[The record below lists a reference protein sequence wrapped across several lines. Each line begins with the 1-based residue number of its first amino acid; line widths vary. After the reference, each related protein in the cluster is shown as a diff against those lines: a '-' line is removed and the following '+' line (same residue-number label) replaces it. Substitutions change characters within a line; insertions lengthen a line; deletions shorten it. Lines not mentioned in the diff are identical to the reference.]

1 MKIIKNFA
9 LILALLISTINSS
22 MAELVKAEA
31 TTFKNTVHAMQ
42 LCESG
47 SSLTNCVNPV
57 TIGNST
63 AGKTMDLSVRGS
75 AHSFGNAGLIPSGIT
90 YTHGQVILSRTFRI
104 TGTVV
109 TSADT
114 CKTGS
119 ATALAGTKTAGGKT
133 TNTGAAAEQL
143 LMVPN
148 DTSFIT
154 TMNSTSAI
162 VDGTD
167 ADPGTV
173 LSAHDFVKFRWV
185 LSKPLTVKPGQIPTM
200 TMTFDLSEALEFNDT
215 EEGDGSCDAGAFYP
229 GAPVI
234 TNTFE

>member
-22 MAELVKAEA
+22 VAELVKAEA

-47 SSLTNCVNPV
+47 SSLTNCVNPA

-75 AHSFGNAGLIPSGIT
+75 AHSFGNAGLIPPGIT
-90 YTHGQVILSRTFRI
+90 YTHGQVILSRTFTI
-104 TGTVV
+104 SGTVV
-109 TSADT
+109 TSSAT
-114 CKTGS
+114 CKTGG
-119 ATALAGTKTAGGKT
+119 TAGTKTAGGA
-133 TNTGAAAEQL
+133 TGNAGAVAEQVI
-143 LMVPN
+143 MATNGTDYP
-148 DTSFIT
+148 T

-173 LSAHDFVKFRWV
+173 LAADDLLKFRWE
-185 LSKPLTVKPGQIPTM
+185 LSSPFEVTAGQIPTM
-200 TMTFDLSEALEFNDT
+200 TMTFDLSGALTFND
-215 EEGDGSCDAGAFYP
+215 GDSSGNKGKCDGNDFHPGS
-229 GAPVI
+229 PVI
-234 TNTFE
+234 TNTFK

>member
-1 MKIIKNFA
+1 MKIIKDFA
-9 LILALLISTINSS
+9 LILALLISTINNS

-47 SSLTNCVNPV
+47 SSLTNCVNPT

-75 AHSFGNAGLIPSGIT
+75 AHSFGNAGLIPPGIT
-90 YTHGQVILSRTFRI
+90 YTHGQVILSRTFTI
-104 TGTVV
+104 SGTVV
-109 TSADT
+109 TSAAT
-114 CKTGS
+114 CKTGG
-119 ATALAGTKTAGGKT
+119 TAGTKTAGGA
-133 TNTGAAAEQL
+133 TNNAAEAAQV

-148 DTSFIT
+148 SEDMTTS
-154 TMNSTSAI
+154 MNSTSAI

-167 ADPGTV
+167 ADPANV
-173 LSAHDFVKFRWV
+173 EAAHDFVKFRWV

-200 TMTFDLSEALEFNDT
+200 TMTFDLSEALEFND
-215 EEGDGSCDAGAFYP
+215 GGSGNGACDGNDFFP
-229 GAPVI
+229 GAPSI

>member
-42 LCESG
+42 LCETG
-47 SSLTNCVNPV
+47 SSLTNCVNPT

-75 AHSFGNAGLIPSGIT
+75 AHSFGNAGLIPPGIT
-90 YTHGQVILSRTFRI
+90 YTHGQVILSRTFTI
-104 TGTVV
+104 SGTVV
-109 TSADT
+109 TSAAT
-114 CKTGS
+114 CKTGG
-119 ATALAGTKTAGGKT
+119 TAGTKSTGGATSNAGAV
-133 TNTGAAAEQL
+133 AAQV

-148 DTSFIT
+148 SEDMTTS
-154 TMNSTSAI
+154 MNSTSAI

-167 ADPGTV
+167 ADPANV
-173 LSAHDFVKFRWV
+173 EAAHDFVKFRWV

-200 TMTFDLSEALEFNDT
+200 TITFDLSEAIEFNDGGR
-215 EEGDGSCDAGAFYP
+215 GDGACDGNDFYP
-229 GAPVI
+229 GAPVV

>member
-9 LILALLISTINSS
+9 LILALLISTINNS

-47 SSLTNCVNPV
+47 SSLTNCVNPA

-75 AHSFGNAGLIPSGIT
+75 AHSFGNAGLIPPGIT
-90 YTHGQVILSRTFRI
+90 YTHGQVILSRTFTI
-104 TGTVV
+104 SGTVV
-109 TSADT
+109 TSSDT
-114 CKTGS
+114 CKTG
-119 ATALAGTKTAGGKT
+119 TAGAGTKAAGGST
-133 TNTGAAAEQL
+133 TNAGAVAAQV

-148 DTSFIT
+148 STDMTTS
-154 TMNSTSAI
+154 MNSTSAI

-167 ADPGTV
+167 ADPANV
-173 LSAHDFVKFRWV
+173 EAAHDFVKFRWV

-200 TMTFDLSEALEFNDT
+200 TMTFDLSEALEFNDGDG
-215 EEGDGSCDAGAFYP
+215 GDGSCDNGGFFP
-229 GAPVI
+229 GAPAI

>member
-47 SSLTNCVNPV
+47 SSLTNCVNPT

-75 AHSFGNAGLIPSGIT
+75 AHSFGNAGLIPPGIT
-90 YTHGQVILSRTFRI
+90 YTHGQVILSRTFTI
-104 TGTVV
+104 SATVV
-109 TSADT
+109 TSAAT
-114 CKTGS
+114 CKTGG
-119 ATALAGTKTAGGKT
+119 TAGTKTAGGA
-133 TNTGAAAEQL
+133 TNNAAEAAQV

-148 DTSFIT
+148 SEDMTTS
-154 TMNSTSAI
+154 MNSTSAI

-167 ADPGTV
+167 ADPANV
-173 LSAHDFVKFRWV
+173 EAAHDFVKFRWV

-200 TMTFDLSEALEFNDT
+200 TMTFDLSEALEFND
-215 EEGDGSCDAGAFYP
+215 GGSGNGACDGNDFFP

>member
-1 MKIIKNFA
+1 
-9 LILALLISTINSS
+9 

-42 LCESG
+42 LCETG
-47 SSLTNCVNPV
+47 SSLTNCVNPT

-75 AHSFGNAGLIPSGIT
+75 AHSFGNAGLIPPGIT
-90 YTHGQVILSRTFRI
+90 YTHGQVILSRTFTI
-104 TGTVV
+104 SGTVV
-109 TSADT
+109 TSAAT
-114 CKTGS
+114 CKTGG
-119 ATALAGTKTAGGKT
+119 TAGTKSTGGATSNAGAV
-133 TNTGAAAEQL
+133 AAQV

-148 DTSFIT
+148 SEDMTTS
-154 TMNSTSAI
+154 MNSTSAI

-167 ADPGTV
+167 ADPANV
-173 LSAHDFVKFRWV
+173 EAAHDFVKFRWV

-200 TMTFDLSEALEFNDT
+200 TMTFDLSEALEFNDGD
-215 EEGDGSCDAGAFYP
+215 EGDGSCNDGGFFP

>member
-9 LILALLISTINSS
+9 LILALLISTINNS

-42 LCESG
+42 LCETG
-47 SSLTNCVNPV
+47 SSLTNCVNPT

-75 AHSFGNAGLIPSGIT
+75 AHSFGNAGLIPPGIT
-90 YTHGQVILSRTFRI
+90 YTHGQVILSRTFTI
-104 TGTVV
+104 SGTVV
-109 TSADT
+109 TSAAT
-114 CKTGS
+114 CKTGG
-119 ATALAGTKTAGGKT
+119 TAGTKTAGGA
-133 TNTGAAAEQL
+133 TNNAAEAAQV

-148 DTSFIT
+148 SEDMTTS
-154 TMNSTSAI
+154 MNSTSAI

-167 ADPGTV
+167 ADPANVEAG
-173 LSAHDFVKFRWV
+173 HDFVKFRWV

-200 TMTFDLSEALEFNDT
+200 TMTFDLSEALEFND
-215 EEGDGSCDAGAFYP
+215 GGSGNGACDGNDFFP
-229 GAPVI
+229 GAPSI

>member
-9 LILALLISTINSS
+9 LILALLISTINNSV
-22 MAELVKAEA
+22 AELVKAEA

-47 SSLTNCVNPV
+47 SSLTNCVNPT

-75 AHSFGNAGLIPSGIT
+75 AHSFGNAGLIPPGIT
-90 YTHGQVILSRTFRI
+90 YTHGQVILSRTFTI
-104 TGTVV
+104 SGTVV
-109 TSADT
+109 TSSDT
-114 CKTGS
+114 CKTG
-119 ATALAGTKTAGGKT
+119 TAGAGTKSTGGST
-133 TNTGAAAEQL
+133 TNAGAVAAQV

-148 DTSFIT
+148 SSDMTTS
-154 TMNSTSAI
+154 MNSTSAI

-167 ADPGTV
+167 ADPANV
-173 LSAHDFVKFRWV
+173 EAAHDFVKFRWV

-200 TMTFDLSEALEFNDT
+200 TMTFDLSEALEFND
-215 EEGDGSCDAGAFYP
+215 GGSGNGACDGNDFFP

>member
-1 MKIIKNFA
+1 
-9 LILALLISTINSS
+9 

-47 SSLTNCVNPV
+47 SSLTNCVNPT

-75 AHSFGNAGLIPSGIT
+75 AHSFGNAGLIPPGIT
-90 YTHGQVILSRTFRI
+90 YTHGQVILSRTFTI
-104 TGTVV
+104 SGTVV
-109 TSADT
+109 TSAAT
-114 CKTGS
+114 CKTGG
-119 ATALAGTKTAGGKT
+119 TAGTKTAGGA
-133 TNTGAAAEQL
+133 TNNAAEAAQV

-148 DTSFIT
+148 SEDMTTS
-154 TMNSTSAI
+154 MNSTSAI

-167 ADPGTV
+167 ADPANV
-173 LSAHDFVKFRWV
+173 EAAHDFVKFRWV

-200 TMTFDLSEALEFNDT
+200 TMTFDLSEALEFNDGD
-215 EEGDGSCDAGAFYP
+215 EGDGACNGNDFYP
-229 GAPVI
+229 GAPAI

>member
-9 LILALLISTINSS
+9 LILAILISTINNS

-47 SSLTNCVNPV
+47 SSLTNCVNPT

-75 AHSFGNAGLIPSGIT
+75 AHSFGNAGLIPPGIT
-90 YTHGQVILSRTFRI
+90 YTHGQVILSRTFTI
-104 TGTVV
+104 SGTVV
-109 TSADT
+109 TSAAT
-114 CKTGS
+114 CKTGG
-119 ATALAGTKTAGGKT
+119 TAGTKTAGGA
-133 TNTGAAAEQL
+133 TNNAAEAAQV

-148 DTSFIT
+148 SEDKTTS
-154 TMNSTSAI
+154 MNSTSAI

-167 ADPGTV
+167 ADPANV
-173 LSAHDFVKFRWV
+173 EAAHDFVKFRWV

-200 TMTFDLSEALEFNDT
+200 TMTFDLSEALEFND
-215 EEGDGSCDAGAFYP
+215 GGSGNGACDGNDFFP

>member
-1 MKIIKNFA
+1 
-9 LILALLISTINSS
+9 

-47 SSLTNCVNPV
+47 SSLTNCVNPT

-75 AHSFGNAGLIPSGIT
+75 AHSFGNAGLIPPGIT
-90 YTHGQVILSRTFRI
+90 YTHGQVILSRTFTI
-104 TGTVV
+104 SATVV
-109 TSADT
+109 TSAAT
-114 CKTGS
+114 CKTGG
-119 ATALAGTKTAGGKT
+119 TAGTKTAGGA
-133 TNTGAAAEQL
+133 TNNAAEAAQV

-148 DTSFIT
+148 SEDMTTS
-154 TMNSTSAI
+154 MNSTSAI

-167 ADPGTV
+167 ADPANV
-173 LSAHDFVKFRWV
+173 EAAHDFVKFRWV

-200 TMTFDLSEALEFNDT
+200 TMTFDLSEALEFND
-215 EEGDGSCDAGAFYP
+215 GGSGNGACDGNDFFP

-234 TNTFE
+234 TNTCLLYTSPSPRD

>member
-1 MKIIKNFA
+1 
-9 LILALLISTINSS
+9 

-31 TTFKNTVHAMQ
+31 TTYKNTVHAMQ

-47 SSLTNCVNPV
+47 SSLTNCVNPA

-75 AHSFGNAGLIPSGIT
+75 ANSFGNAGLIPPGIT
-90 YTHGQVILSRTFRI
+90 YTHGQVILSRTFTI
-104 TGTVV
+104 SATVV
-109 TSADT
+109 TSGAT
-114 CKTGS
+114 CKTGG
-119 ATALAGTKTAGGKT
+119 TAGTKTAGGA
-133 TNTGAAAEQL
+133 TGNAGAVAEQV

-167 ADPGTV
+167 ADAGTV
-173 LSAHDFVKFRWV
+173 EAAHDFVKFRWV

-200 TMTFDLSEALEFNDT
+200 TITFDLSEAIEFNDGSG
-215 EEGDGSCDAGAFYP
+215 GDGECNGNDFYP
-229 GAPVI
+229 GAPVV

>member
-47 SSLTNCVNPV
+47 SSLTNCVNPT

-75 AHSFGNAGLIPSGIT
+75 AHSFGNAGLIPPGIT
-90 YTHGQVILSRTFRI
+90 YTHGQVILSRTFTI
-104 TGTVV
+104 SGTVV
-109 TSADT
+109 TSAAT
-114 CKTGS
+114 CKTGG
-119 ATALAGTKTAGGKT
+119 TAGTKAAGGA
-133 TNTGAAAEQL
+133 TNNAAEAAQV

-148 DTSFIT
+148 SEDMTTS
-154 TMNSTSAI
+154 MNSTSAI

-167 ADPGTV
+167 ADPANV
-173 LSAHDFVKFRWV
+173 EAAHDFVKFRWV

-200 TMTFDLSEALEFNDT
+200 TMTFDLSEALEFND
-215 EEGDGSCDAGAFYP
+215 GGSGNGACDGNDFFP

>member
-22 MAELVKAEA
+22 VAEFVKAEA

-47 SSLTNCVNPV
+47 SSLTNCVNPT

-75 AHSFGNAGLIPSGIT
+75 AHSFGNAGLIPPGIT
-90 YTHGQVILSRTFRI
+90 YTHGQVILSRTFTI
-104 TGTVV
+104 SATVV
-109 TSADT
+109 TSAAT
-114 CKTGS
+114 CKTGG
-119 ATALAGTKTAGGKT
+119 TAGTKTAGGA
-133 TNTGAAAEQL
+133 TNNAAEAAQV

-148 DTSFIT
+148 SEDMTTS
-154 TMNSTSAI
+154 MNSTSAI

-167 ADPGTV
+167 ADPANV
-173 LSAHDFVKFRWV
+173 EAAHDFVKFRWV

-200 TMTFDLSEALEFNDT
+200 TMTFDLSEALEFND
-215 EEGDGSCDAGAFYP
+215 GGSGNGACDGNDFFP

>member
-1 MKIIKNFA
+1 MKIIKNFV
-9 LILALLISTINSS
+9 LISSLLISTINNS

-47 SSLTNCVNPV
+47 SSLTNCVNPT

-75 AHSFGNAGLIPSGIT
+75 AHSFGNAGLIPPGIT
-90 YTHGQVILSRTFRI
+90 YTHGQVILSRTFTI
-104 TGTVV
+104 SGTVV
-109 TSADT
+109 TSAAT
-114 CKTGS
+114 CKTGG
-119 ATALAGTKTAGGKT
+119 TAGTKTAGGA
-133 TNTGAAAEQL
+133 TNNAAEAAQV

-148 DTSFIT
+148 STDMTTS
-154 TMNSTSAI
+154 MNSTSAI

-167 ADPGTV
+167 ADPANV
-173 LSAHDFVKFRWV
+173 EAAHDFVKFRWV

-200 TMTFDLSEALEFNDT
+200 TMTFDLSEALEFNDGA
-215 EEGDGSCDAGAFYP
+215 EGDGECNGNDFYP
-229 GAPVI
+229 GAPAI

>member
-1 MKIIKNFA
+1 MKIIKDFA

-22 MAELVKAEA
+22 MAESVLAEA

-90 YTHGQVILSRTFRI
+90 YTHGQVILSRTFTI
-104 TGTVV
+104 SATVV
-109 TSADT
+109 TSAAT
-114 CKTGS
+114 CKTGG
-119 ATALAGTKTAGGKT
+119 TAGTKTAGGA
-133 TNTGAAAEQL
+133 TGNAGAVAEQV
-143 LMVPN
+143 LMVAN
-148 DTSFIT
+148 NTNFFT
-154 TMNSTSAI
+154 TLNSTSAI
-162 VDGTD
+162 IDGTD
-167 ADPGTV
+167 ADAGTV
-173 LSAHDFVKFRWV
+173 EAAHDFVKFRWV
-185 LSKPLTVKPGQIPTM
+185 LSKPLNVTVGKIPTM
-200 TMTFDLSEALEFNDT
+200 TMTFDLSEAIEFND
-215 EEGDGSCDAGAFYP
+215 GGSGNGACDGNDFYP

>member
-1 MKIIKNFA
+1 
-9 LILALLISTINSS
+9 

-47 SSLTNCVNPV
+47 SSLTNCVNPT

-75 AHSFGNAGLIPSGIT
+75 AHSFGNAGLIPPGIT
-90 YTHGQVILSRTFRI
+90 YTHGQVILSRTFTI
-104 TGTVV
+104 SGTVV
-109 TSADT
+109 TSAAT
-114 CKTGS
+114 CKTGG
-119 ATALAGTKTAGGKT
+119 TAGTKSTGGATSNAGAV
-133 TNTGAAAEQL
+133 AAQV

-148 DTSFIT
+148 SEDMTTS
-154 TMNSTSAI
+154 MNSTSAI

-167 ADPGTV
+167 ADPANV
-173 LSAHDFVKFRWV
+173 EAAHDFVKFRWV

-200 TMTFDLSEALEFNDT
+200 TMTFDLSEAIEFNDGGS
-215 EEGDGSCDAGAFYP
+215 GDGACDGNDFYP
-229 GAPVI
+229 GAPVV

>member
-9 LILALLISTINSS
+9 LILALLISTINNS

-47 SSLTNCVNPV
+47 SSLTNCVNPT

-75 AHSFGNAGLIPSGIT
+75 AHSFGNAGLIPPGIT
-90 YTHGQVILSRTFRI
+90 YTHGQVILSRTFTI
-104 TGTVV
+104 SGTVV
-109 TSADT
+109 TSAAT
-114 CKTGS
+114 CKTGGD
-119 ATALAGTKTAGGKT
+119 AGTKSTGGKT
-133 TNTGAAAEQL
+133 NAAAVAAQV

-148 DTSFIT
+148 STDMTTS
-154 TMNSTSAI
+154 MNSTSAI

-167 ADPGTV
+167 ADPANV
-173 LSAHDFVKFRWV
+173 EAAHDFVKFRWV

-200 TMTFDLSEALEFNDT
+200 TMTFDLSEALEFND
-215 EEGDGSCDAGAFYP
+215 GGSGNGACDGNDFYP
-229 GAPVI
+229 GAPVV

>member
-47 SSLTNCVNPV
+47 SSLTNCVNPT

-75 AHSFGNAGLIPSGIT
+75 AHSFGNAGLIPPGIT
-90 YTHGQVILSRTFRI
+90 YTHGQVILSRTFTI
-104 TGTVV
+104 SGTVE
-109 TSADT
+109 TSAET
-114 CKTGS
+114 CNTGGD
-119 ATALAGTKTAGGKT
+119 AGTKSTGGA
-133 TNTGAAAEQL
+133 TNNAAEAAQV

-148 DTSFIT
+148 SEDMTTS
-154 TMNSTSAI
+154 MNSTSAI

-167 ADPGTV
+167 ADPANV
-173 LSAHDFVKFRWV
+173 EAAHDFVKFRWV

-200 TMTFDLSEALEFNDT
+200 TMTFDLSEALEFND
-215 EEGDGSCDAGAFYP
+215 GGSGNGACDGNDFFP

>member
-42 LCESG
+42 LCETG
-47 SSLTNCVNPV
+47 SSLTNCVNPT
-57 TIGNST
+57 TIGKST

-75 AHSFGNAGLIPSGIT
+75 AHSFGNAGLIPPGIT
-90 YTHGQVILSRTFRI
+90 YTHGQVILSRTFTI
-104 TGTVV
+104 SGTVV
-109 TSADT
+109 TSAAT
-114 CKTGS
+114 CKTGG
-119 ATALAGTKTAGGKT
+119 TAGTKTAGGA
-133 TNTGAAAEQL
+133 TNNAAEAAQV

-148 DTSFIT
+148 SEDMTTS
-154 TMNSTSAI
+154 MNSTSAI

-167 ADPGTV
+167 ADPANV
-173 LSAHDFVKFRWV
+173 EAAHDFVKFRWV

-200 TMTFDLSEALEFNDT
+200 TMTFDLSEALEFND
-215 EEGDGSCDAGAFYP
+215 GGSGNGACDGNDFFP
-229 GAPVI
+229 GAPSI

>member
-1 MKIIKNFA
+1 MKIIKNFV
-9 LILALLISTINSS
+9 LISSLLISSINNS

-47 SSLTNCVNPV
+47 SSLTNCVNPT

-75 AHSFGNAGLIPSGIT
+75 AHSFGNAGLIPPGIT
-90 YTHGQVILSRTFRI
+90 YTHGQVILSRTFTI
-104 TGTVV
+104 SGTVV
-109 TSADT
+109 TSAAT
-114 CKTGS
+114 CKTGG
-119 ATALAGTKTAGGKT
+119 TAGTKTAGGA
-133 TNTGAAAEQL
+133 TNNAAEAAQV

-148 DTSFIT
+148 SEDMTTS
-154 TMNSTSAI
+154 MNSTSAI

-167 ADPGTV
+167 ADPANV
-173 LSAHDFVKFRWV
+173 EAAHDFVKFRWE

-200 TMTFDLSEALEFNDT
+200 TMTFDLSEALEFND
-215 EEGDGSCDAGAFYP
+215 GGSGNGACDGNDFFP

>member
-9 LILALLISTINSS
+9 LILALLISTINNS

-47 SSLTNCVNPV
+47 SSLTNCVNPA
-57 TIGNST
+57 TIGDST

-75 AHSFGNAGLIPSGIT
+75 AHSFGNAGLIPPGIT
-90 YTHGQVILSRTFRI
+90 YTHGQVILSRTFTI
-104 TGTVV
+104 SGTVV
-109 TSADT
+109 TSAAT
-114 CKTGS
+114 CKTGG
-119 ATALAGTKTAGGKT
+119 TAGTKTAGGA
-133 TNTGAAAEQL
+133 TNNAAEAAQV

-148 DTSFIT
+148 SEDMTTS
-154 TMNSTSAI
+154 MNSTSAI

-167 ADPGTV
+167 ADPANV
-173 LSAHDFVKFRWV
+173 EAAHDFVKFRWV

-200 TMTFDLSEALEFNDT
+200 TMTFDLSEALEFND
-215 EEGDGSCDAGAFYP
+215 GGSGNGACDGNDFFP
-229 GAPVI
+229 GAPSI

>member
-9 LILALLISTINSS
+9 LILALLISTINNSV
-22 MAELVKAEA
+22 AELVKAEA

-47 SSLTNCVNPV
+47 SSLTNCVNPA

-75 AHSFGNAGLIPSGIT
+75 AHSFGNAGLIPPGIT
-90 YTHGQVILSRTFRI
+90 YTHGQVILSRTFTI
-104 TGTVV
+104 SGTVV
-109 TSADT
+109 TSSDT
-114 CKTGS
+114 CKTG
-119 ATALAGTKTAGGKT
+119 TAGAGTKSAGGST
-133 TNTGAAAEQL
+133 TNAGAVAAQV

-148 DTSFIT
+148 SEDMTTS
-154 TMNSTSAI
+154 MNSTSAI

-167 ADPGTV
+167 ADPANVEAG
-173 LSAHDFVKFRWV
+173 HDFVKFRWV

-200 TMTFDLSEALEFNDT
+200 TMTFDLSEALEFND
-215 EEGDGSCDAGAFYP
+215 GGSGNGACDGNDFFP

>member
-1 MKIIKNFA
+1 
-9 LILALLISTINSS
+9 

-47 SSLTNCVNPV
+47 SSLTNCVNPT

-75 AHSFGNAGLIPSGIT
+75 AHSFGNAGLIPPGIT
-90 YTHGQVILSRTFRI
+90 YTHGQVILGRTFKI
-104 TGTVV
+104 SGSVV
-109 TSADT
+109 TSAAT
-114 CKTGS
+114 CKTGG
-119 ATALAGTKTAGGKT
+119 TAGTKSTGGATSNAGAV
-133 TNTGAAAEQL
+133 AAQV
-143 LMVPN
+143 LMVPHSE
-148 DTSFIT
+148 DMTTS
-154 TMNSTSAI
+154 MNSTSAI

-167 ADPGTV
+167 ADAGTV
-173 LSAHDFVKFRWV
+173 EAAHNFLKFRWA
-185 LSKPLTVKPGQIPTM
+185 LSKPLNVTVGKIPTM
-200 TMTFDLSEALEFNDT
+200 TMTFDLSEALEFND
-215 EEGDGSCDAGAFYP
+215 GGSGNGACDGNDFFP

>member
-9 LILALLISTINSS
+9 LILAILISTVNNSMS
-22 MAELVKAEA
+22 ELVKAEA

-42 LCESG
+42 LCETG
-47 SSLTNCVNPV
+47 SSLTNCVNPT

-75 AHSFGNAGLIPSGIT
+75 AHSFGNAGLIPPGIT
-90 YTHGQVILSRTFRI
+90 YTHGQVILSRTFTI
-104 TGTVV
+104 SGTVV
-109 TSADT
+109 TSAAT
-114 CKTGS
+114 CKTGG
-119 ATALAGTKTAGGKT
+119 TAGTKSTGGATSNAGAV
-133 TNTGAAAEQL
+133 AAQV

-148 DTSFIT
+148 SEDMTTS
-154 TMNSTSAI
+154 MNSTSAI

-167 ADPGTV
+167 ADPANV
-173 LSAHDFVKFRWV
+173 EAAHDFVKFRWV

-200 TMTFDLSEALEFNDT
+200 TMTFDLSEALEFNDG
-215 EEGDGSCDAGAFYP
+215 EGNGACDGNDFFP

>member
-47 SSLTNCVNPV
+47 SSLTNCVNPT

-75 AHSFGNAGLIPSGIT
+75 AHSFGNAGLIPPGIT
-90 YTHGQVILSRTFRI
+90 YTHGQVILSRTFTI
-104 TGTVV
+104 SGTVV
-109 TSADT
+109 TSAAT
-114 CKTGS
+114 CKTGG
-119 ATALAGTKTAGGKT
+119 TAGTKSAGGA
-133 TNTGAAAEQL
+133 TNNAAEAAQV

-148 DTSFIT
+148 SEDMTTS
-154 TMNSTSAI
+154 MNSTSAI

-167 ADPGTV
+167 ADPANV
-173 LSAHDFVKFRWV
+173 EAAHDFVKFRWV

-200 TMTFDLSEALEFNDT
+200 TMTFDLSEALEFND
-215 EEGDGSCDAGAFYP
+215 GGSGNGACDGNDFFP

>member
-9 LILALLISTINSS
+9 LILALLISTINNS

-47 SSLTNCVNPV
+47 SSLTNCVNPT

-75 AHSFGNAGLIPSGIT
+75 AHSFGNAGLIPPGIT
-90 YTHGQVILSRTFRI
+90 YTHGQVILSRTFTI
-104 TGTVV
+104 SGTVV
-109 TSADT
+109 TSAAT
-114 CKTGS
+114 CKTGG
-119 ATALAGTKTAGGKT
+119 TAGTKSTGGATSNAGAV
-133 TNTGAAAEQL
+133 AAQV

-148 DTSFIT
+148 SEDMTTS
-154 TMNSTSAI
+154 MNSTSAI

-167 ADPGTV
+167 ADPANV
-173 LSAHDFVKFRWV
+173 EAAHDFVKFRWV

-200 TMTFDLSEALEFNDT
+200 TMTFDLSEALEFNDGD
-215 EEGDGSCDAGAFYP
+215 EGDGSCNDGGFFP
-229 GAPVI
+229 GAPVV

>member
-1 MKIIKNFA
+1 MKIIKDFA

-42 LCESG
+42 LCETG
-47 SSLTNCVNPV
+47 SSLTNCVNPT

-75 AHSFGNAGLIPSGIT
+75 AHSFGNAGLIPPGIT
-90 YTHGQVILSRTFRI
+90 YTHGQVILSRTFTI
-104 TGTVV
+104 SGTVV
-109 TSADT
+109 TSAET
-114 CKTGS
+114 CKTGGD
-119 ATALAGTKTAGGKT
+119 AGTKSAGGAT
-133 TNTGAAAEQL
+133 DNAGAVTAQV

-148 DTSFIT
+148 SSDLTTS
-154 TMNSTSAI
+154 MNSTSAI

-167 ADPGTV
+167 ADPANV
-173 LSAHDFVKFRWV
+173 IDAHDFVKFRWE
-185 LSKPLTVKPGQIPTM
+185 LSKPLTIKPGQIPTM
-200 TMTFDLSEALEFNDT
+200 TMTFDLSEALEFNDDG
-215 EEGDGSCDAGAFYP
+215 GDGSCDDGGFFP

>member
-1 MKIIKNFA
+1 
-9 LILALLISTINSS
+9 

-47 SSLTNCVNPV
+47 SSLTNCVNPT

-75 AHSFGNAGLIPSGIT
+75 AHSFGNAGLIPPGIT
-90 YTHGQVILSRTFRI
+90 YTHGQVILSRTFTI
-104 TGTVV
+104 SGTVV
-109 TSADT
+109 TSSAT
-114 CKTGS
+114 CKTGG
-119 ATALAGTKTAGGKT
+119 TAGTKTAGGA
-133 TNTGAAAEQL
+133 TNNAAEAAQV

-148 DTSFIT
+148 SEDMTTS
-154 TMNSTSAI
+154 MNSTSAI

-167 ADPGTV
+167 ADPANV
-173 LSAHDFVKFRWV
+173 EAAHDFVKFRWE

-200 TMTFDLSEALEFNDT
+200 TMTFDLSEALEFNYGD
-215 EEGDGSCDAGAFYP
+215 EGDGSCNDGGFFP
-229 GAPVI
+229 GAPSI

>member
-47 SSLTNCVNPV
+47 SSLTNCVNPA

-75 AHSFGNAGLIPSGIT
+75 AHSFGNAGLIPPGIT
-90 YTHGQVILSRTFRI
+90 YTHGQVILSRTFTI
-104 TGTVV
+104 SGTVV
-109 TSADT
+109 TS
-114 CKTGS
+114 S
-119 ATALAGTKTAGGKT
+119 ATCNTGGTAGTKTAGGA
-133 TNTGAAAEQL
+133 TNNAAEAAQV

-148 DTSFIT
+148 SEDMTTS
-154 TMNSTSAI
+154 MNSTSAI

-167 ADPGTV
+167 ADPANV
-173 LSAHDFVKFRWV
+173 EAAHDFVKFRWE

-200 TMTFDLSEALEFNDT
+200 TMTFDLSEALEFND
-215 EEGDGSCDAGAFYP
+215 GGSGNGACDGNDFFP

>member
-22 MAELVKAEA
+22 VAELVKAEA

-47 SSLTNCVNPV
+47 SSLTNCVNPT

-75 AHSFGNAGLIPSGIT
+75 AHSFGNAGLIPPGIT
-90 YTHGQVILSRTFRI
+90 YTHGQVILSRTFTI
-104 TGTVV
+104 SGTVV
-109 TSADT
+109 TSAAT
-114 CKTGS
+114 CKTGG
-119 ATALAGTKTAGGKT
+119 TAGTKTAGGA
-133 TNTGAAAEQL
+133 TNNAAEAAQV

-148 DTSFIT
+148 SEDMTTS
-154 TMNSTSAI
+154 MNSTSAI

-167 ADPGTV
+167 ADPANV
-173 LSAHDFVKFRWV
+173 EAAHDFVKFRWV

-200 TMTFDLSEALEFNDT
+200 TMTFDLSEALEFND
-215 EEGDGSCDAGAFYP
+215 GGSGNGACDGNDFFP

>member
-9 LILALLISTINSS
+9 LILALLISTINNS

-47 SSLTNCVNPV
+47 SSLTNCVNPT

-75 AHSFGNAGLIPSGIT
+75 AHSFGNAGLIPPGIT
-90 YTHGQVILSRTFRI
+90 YTHGQVILSRTFTI
-104 TGTVV
+104 SGTVV
-109 TSADT
+109 TSAAT
-114 CKTGS
+114 CKTGG
-119 ATALAGTKTAGGKT
+119 TAGTKTAGGA
-133 TNTGAAAEQL
+133 TNNAAEAAQV

-148 DTSFIT
+148 SEDMTTS
-154 TMNSTSAI
+154 MNSTSAI

-167 ADPGTV
+167 ADPANV
-173 LSAHDFVKFRWV
+173 EAAHDFVKFRWV

-200 TMTFDLSEALEFNDT
+200 TMTFDLSEALEFND
-215 EEGDGSCDAGAFYP
+215 GGSGNGACDGNDFFP
-229 GAPVI
+229 GAPSI

>member
-42 LCESG
+42 LCETG
-47 SSLTNCVNPV
+47 SSLTNCVNPT

-75 AHSFGNAGLIPSGIT
+75 AHSFGNAGLIPPGIT
-90 YTHGQVILSRTFRI
+90 YTHGQVILSRTFTI
-104 TGTVV
+104 SGTVV
-109 TSADT
+109 TSAAT
-114 CKTGS
+114 CKTGG
-119 ATALAGTKTAGGKT
+119 TAGTKTAGGA
-133 TNTGAAAEQL
+133 TNNAAEAAQV

-148 DTSFIT
+148 SEDMTTS
-154 TMNSTSAI
+154 MNSTSAI

-167 ADPGTV
+167 ADPANV
-173 LSAHDFVKFRWV
+173 EAAHDFVKFRWV

-200 TMTFDLSEALEFNDT
+200 TMTFDLSEALEFND
-215 EEGDGSCDAGAFYP
+215 GGSGNGACDGNDFFP
-229 GAPVI
+229 GAPSI

>member
-9 LILALLISTINSS
+9 LILAILISTVNNSMS
-22 MAELVKAEA
+22 ELVKAEA

-47 SSLTNCVNPV
+47 SSLTNCVNPT

-75 AHSFGNAGLIPSGIT
+75 AHSFGNAGLIPPGIT
-90 YTHGQVILSRTFRI
+90 YTHGQVILSRTFTI
-104 TGTVV
+104 SATVV
-109 TSADT
+109 TSAAT
-114 CKTGS
+114 CKTGG
-119 ATALAGTKTAGGKT
+119 TAGTKTAGGA
-133 TNTGAAAEQL
+133 TNNAAEAAQV

-148 DTSFIT
+148 SEDMTTS
-154 TMNSTSAI
+154 MNSTSAI

-167 ADPGTV
+167 ADPANV
-173 LSAHDFVKFRWV
+173 EAAHDFVKFRWV

-200 TMTFDLSEALEFNDT
+200 TMTFDLSEALEFND
-215 EEGDGSCDAGAFYP
+215 GGSGNGACDGNDFFP

>member
-1 MKIIKNFA
+1 
-9 LILALLISTINSS
+9 
-22 MAELVKAEA
+22 MAESVKAEA

-47 SSLTNCVNPV
+47 SSLTNCVNPT

-75 AHSFGNAGLIPSGIT
+75 AHSFGNAGLIPPGIT
-90 YTHGQVILSRTFRI
+90 YTHGQVILSRTFTI
-104 TGTVV
+104 SGTVV
-109 TSADT
+109 TSSAT
-114 CKTGS
+114 CKTGG
-119 ATALAGTKTAGGKT
+119 TAGTKTAGGA
-133 TNTGAAAEQL
+133 TNNASVAAQV

-148 DTSFIT
+148 SEDMTTS
-154 TMNSTSAI
+154 MNSTSAI

-167 ADPGTV
+167 ADPANVEAG
-173 LSAHDFVKFRWV
+173 HDFVKFRWV

-200 TMTFDLSEALEFNDT
+200 TMTFDLSEALEFNDGD
-215 EEGDGSCDAGAFYP
+215 EGDGSCNDGGFFP
-229 GAPVI
+229 GAPSI

>member
-9 LILALLISTINSS
+9 LILAILISTVNNSMS
-22 MAELVKAEA
+22 ELVKAEA

-47 SSLTNCVNPV
+47 SSLTNCVNPT

-75 AHSFGNAGLIPSGIT
+75 AHSFGNAGLIPPGIT
-90 YTHGQVILSRTFRI
+90 YTHGQVILSRTFTI
-104 TGTVV
+104 SGSAE
-109 TSADT
+109 TSAET
-114 CKTGS
+114 CNTGGD
-119 ATALAGTKTAGGKT
+119 AGTKSTGGKSDNGT
-133 TNTGAAAEQL
+133 VAAQV

-148 DTSFIT
+148 SEDMTTS
-154 TMNSTSAI
+154 MNSTSAI

-167 ADPGTV
+167 ADPANV
-173 LSAHDFVKFRWV
+173 EAAHDFVKFRWV

-215 EEGDGSCDAGAFYP
+215 AEGDGSCDDGAFYP